1 MRVSFASL
9 AAKAPISTPG
19 PLCIPK
25 RVIQIAVDT
34 LPACLKGADT
44 VEKRASC
51 TRFIVFEDGVV
62 RSFRVIG
69 SVIMA
74 NYG

>member
-1 MRVSFASL
+1 M
-9 AAKAPISTPG
+9 
-19 PLCIPK
+19 
-25 RVIQIAVDT
+25 
-34 LPACLKGADT
+34 ADT